1 MANAKSGTST
11 AAATATANTETEAKK
26 LFVEREEITDKKGNL
41 YKTDSGEKMFAYV
54 LRGKLQGKDTKVD
67 FVPKDKGGYE
77 VLAFVFGVADKAELI
92 INVEEMETDDGRK
105 TRYNSYLLRTID
117 SDGVP
122 WECEVKPQRNS
133 DKSLLKMLCTVGG
146 IPVTIY

>member
-11 AAATATANTETEAKK
+11 AAATANTETAAKK
-26 LFVEREEITDKKGNL
+26 LYVEREEITDKKGNP
-41 YKTDSGEKMFAYV
+41 YTTDGGEKMFAYV
-54 LRGKLQGKDTKVD
+54 LKGQLQGKNTKVD

-92 INVEEMETDDGRK
+92 INVEEMETEDGRK